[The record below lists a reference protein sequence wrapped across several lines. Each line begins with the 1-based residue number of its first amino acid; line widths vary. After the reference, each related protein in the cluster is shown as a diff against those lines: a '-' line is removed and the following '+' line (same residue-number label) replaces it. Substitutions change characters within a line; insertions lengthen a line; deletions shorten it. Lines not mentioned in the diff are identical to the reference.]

1 MHAHAEPAPRGST
14 LQQFDT
20 LVAQCKSIF
29 LQKLSRY
36 GPSWRHFR
44 PASLADQMLIKARR
58 IRTLEEQGFTAVGE
72 GVETEYQ
79 ALVNYAIITLL
90 QMRFGPAPEVGIDP
104 ITPNQISTFYDE
116 EAEKIRSLLIAK
128 NQDYGDAWRQMLL
141 SSLTD
146 MIIVKIVRVRQL
158 LINPSSDSTQEVVSN
173 LQDICNYAIFALI
186 RLEEIKE

>member
-1 MHAHAEPAPRGST
+1 MHAHAQPGPKGST

-29 LQKLSRY
+29 LHKLSQY

-72 GVETEYQ
+72 GVESEYQ

-90 QMRFGPAPEVGIDP
+90 QIRFGPAPEEGTDP
-104 ITPNQISTFYDE
+104 LPPHQISTFYDE
-116 EAEKIRSLLIAK
+116 EVEQIRTLLVAK
-128 NQDYGDAWRQMLL
+128 NQDYGEAWRQMLL

-146 MIIVKIVRVRQL
+146 MIIIKILRVRQL
-158 LINPSSDSTQEVVSN
+158 LINPSSDSTQEAVSN
-173 LQDICNYAIFALI
+173 LQDICNYGIFALI
-186 RLEEIKE
+186 RFNEQKE